1 MVFIKNANLS
11 LLHIPKTA
19 GTSINSQLFEMKRY
33 LRPLV
38 TCHLGHAT
46 IKEIYTE
53 KSIDFKQAGS
63 SELVVINLNDKFGVK
78 NLQKIQNSKKIAIV
92 RNPIFRLASFYFYT
106 KQFTSDIF
114 PEINNLTFEDF
125 LLDKSTNLSM
135 QRAFWKQVDYVFYED
150 KAVDYIIKY
159 ENLNDVITLFK
170 EFKINI
176 HLNENRLKT
185 TKENS
190 AITTKALDIIY
201 TRYRDDFEAFDY
213 KIDDIKL

>member
-33 LRPLV
+33 LKPLV

-46 IKEIYTE
+46 IKEIYNE
-53 KSIDFKQAGS
+53 KAIDFKQAGS
-63 SELVVINLNDKFGVK
+63 SDLVVIDLNDKFGVK
-78 NLQKIQNSKKIAIV
+78 NLKKIQNSKKIAIV
-92 RNPIFRLASFYFYT
+92 RNPISRLTSYYFYT
-106 KQFTSDIF
+106 KQFTSNIF
-114 PEINNLTFEDF
+114 PEINNMTLEDF
-125 LLDKSTNLSM
+125 LLDKSTTLSM

-159 ENLNDVITLFK
+159 ENLNDIKTLFK

-176 HLNENRLKT
+176 HLDENKLKT

-190 AITTKALDIIY
+190 AITNKAVEIIY
-201 TRYRDDFEAFDY
+201 ERYRDDFEAFDY
-213 KIDDIKL
+213 NIDE

>member
-38 TCHLGHAT
+38 TCHLGHST
-46 IKEIYTE
+46 IKEIYNE
-53 KSIDFKQAGS
+53 KAIDFKQPGS
-63 SELVVINLNDKFGVK
+63 SDLVVTNLNDKFGVK
-78 NLQKIQNSKKIAIV
+78 NLKNIQHSKKIAIV
-92 RNPIFRLASFYFYT
+92 RNPITRLASYYFYT

-114 PEINNLTFEDF
+114 PEINNMTLEDF
-125 LLDKSTNLSM
+125 LLDKSTTLSM

-150 KAVDYIIKY
+150 KTVDYIIKY
-159 ENLNDVITLFK
+159 ENLNDIKTLFK

-176 HLNENRLKT
+176 HLDENKLKT

-190 AITTKALDIIY
+190 EITSKAVEIIY

-213 KIDDIKL
+213 KIDE

>member
-19 GTSINSQLFEMKRY
+19 GTSINSQLFEMKRN

-53 KSIDFKQAGS
+53 KAIDFKQPGS
-63 SELVVINLNDKFGVK
+63 SDLVETNLNDIFGVK
-78 NLQKIQNSKKIAIV
+78 NLKKIQNSKKIAIV
-92 RNPIFRLASFYFYT
+92 RNPITRLASYYFYT

-114 PEINNLTFEDF
+114 PEINNMTLEDF
-125 LLDKSTNLSM
+125 LLDKSTTLSM

-159 ENLNDVITLFK
+159 ENLNDIKTLFK

-176 HLNENRLKT
+176 HLDEKKLKT
-185 TKENS
+185 TKENL
-190 AITTKALDIIY
+190 AITSKAIEIIY

-213 KIDDIKL
+213 KINE